1 MRDLQECKAEVLR
14 RSEQRIRRWRVGRA
28 VAACCIP
35 LVLCVTVL
43 VSASLVGG
51 STENADSGAAIP
63 YVRVYGDGI
72 TGRIT
77 DPAKVDQLSSQLE
90 EFFTT
95 IGDLGFGNGNADD
108 NGYDGSDGVTDGGL
122 ADDLAPVPPES
133 IPGERL
139 DTYTIKILRSNGRWE
154 WYTLT
159 GKQLYNHYAHRSVEL
174 TDSQL
179 ASLKALLGLL

>member
-35 LVLCVTVL
+35 LALCVTVL
-43 VSASLVGG
+43 VSASLAGG

-108 NGYDGSDGVTDGGL
+108 NGHDGSDGVTDGGL
-122 ADDLAPVPPES
+122 ADDLAPVPPGS

-159 GKQLYNHYAHRSVEL
+159 GNELRDQKSHVTVEL

>member
-35 LVLCVTVL
+35 LALCVTVL

-108 NGYDGSDGVTDGGL
+108 SAYDGSHGVPDGGL

-133 IPGERL
+133 IPGEMF
-139 DTYTIKILRSNGRWE
+139 DMYTIKILRSNGRWE

-179 ASLKALLGLL
+179 ASLKALLGLS